1 MIAKNLKKFREEKGL
16 TQQQVA
22 DELGINRS
30 TYSYYELGRIQP
42 DIKSIIKLSKIF
54 DVHYIEILDEEDT
67 TIFSDIALEN
77 SDLTFPKKIEPKIYN
92 FSNLNLSDM
101 EKKLILNFRLLPDD
115 IQNNFFNI
123 ISKFVDKQSANP
135 K

>member
-1 MIAKNLKKFREEKGL
+1 MIAKKLKMFREKRAL

-42 DIKSIIKLSKIF
+42 DIKTIIKLSKIF
-54 DVHYIEILDEEDT
+54 DVHYIELLDDEDT
-67 TIFSDIALEN
+67 DRLADSSTDTLPLI
-77 SDLTFPKKIEPKIYN
+77 KKIEPKIYN
-92 FSNLNLSDM
+92 FSNLHLSDM
-101 EKKLILNFRLLPDD
+101 EKKLILNFRLLSQDV
-115 IQNNFFNI
+115 QKNFFDI
-123 ISKFVDKQSANP
+123 ISKFADSQS